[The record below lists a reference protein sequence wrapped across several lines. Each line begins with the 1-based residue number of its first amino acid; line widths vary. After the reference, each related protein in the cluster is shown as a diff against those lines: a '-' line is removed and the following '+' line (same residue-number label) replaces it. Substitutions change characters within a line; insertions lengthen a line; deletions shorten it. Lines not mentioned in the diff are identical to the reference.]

1 MVTRFRAALEM
12 KIGIISVPDE
22 SSSTA
27 DRAFGIL
34 CLRSRLLLSKSEL
47 TITVSAFVFLVSMLV
62 MTVEIKVV
70 REATRTDNF
79 FRSILMQ
86 NYAW

>member
-12 KIGIISVPDE
+12 KIGIIAVPDE
-22 SSSTA
+22 SGSAA

-34 CLRSRLLLSKSEL
+34 GLRSCLLLSKGEL
-47 TITVSAFVFLVSMLV
+47 TIAVSAFVFLVSVLV

-70 REATRTDNF
+70 REATRADNF
-79 FRSILMQ
+79 FKSILMQ
-86 NYAW
+86 NYA

>member
-1 MVTRFRAALEM
+1 MVTRFRAAFEM

-22 SSSTA
+22 SGSTA

-34 CLRSRLLLSKSEL
+34 GLGSRLLLSKGEL
-47 TITVSAFVFLVSMLV
+47 TITASAFVFRASMLV

-70 REATRTDNF
+70 REATRADDF
-79 FRSILMQ
+79 FKSILIQ
-86 NYAW
+86 NYA